1 MNYTEKFINKYGRSA
16 ETYDESGNLIQ
27 QTKCF
32 IQPLRYKNKMY
43 TQGTPTDIG
52 YNYSGYYLLIA
63 PPSFDAEAIGNRG
76 YLTDNEKQYHIDRSE
91 KIYFSTD
98 VFYVWAVLREH
109 KDGDYPVYNHFA

>member
-1 MNYTEKFINKYGRSA
+1 MRYSEKFISKYGRPVTICNENDA
-16 ETYDESGNLIQ
+16 CIQ

-63 PPSFDAEAIGNRG
+63 PPDFDADSIGESG
-76 YLTDNEKQYHIDRSE
+76 YISDGSKQYHVDKSE
-91 KIYFSTD
+91 KIYFGTQ
-98 VFYVWAVLREH
+98 VLYIWAVLREH
-109 KDGDYPVYNHFA
+109 RDGNYPYYDHFR

>member
-1 MNYTEKFINKYGRSA
+1 MGYSKKIIKKYGQSV
-16 ETYDESGNLIQ
+16 ELYDEDDTLIDN
-27 QTKCF
+27 TKCF

-63 PPSFDAEAIGNRG
+63 PPSFDADALGESG
-76 YLTDNEKQYHIDRSE
+76 YIYDGSKKYHIDRSE
-91 KIYFSTD
+91 KIYFGSD

-109 KDGDYPVYNHFA
+109 KDGDYPEYKHFL